1 MANSMK
7 LVSTGHVR
15 SLRSCEGRG
24 LSYQLR
30 LRGARLQRAES
41 PAPHRVAVSERELLI
56 GSSLMHILSV
66 WTTVIFTA
74 TVELSIHELCT
85 STYSLRIAYTFTREY
100 SSIQPTGSAS
110 GHFHAGL
117 STRYSGQ
124 VGGALCCS
132 RFLIDV
138 GLTGATS
145 SRLEQA

>member
-1 MANSMK
+1 MANSMQ

-15 SLRSCEGRG
+15 SLRSCKGRG

-41 PAPHRVAVSERELLI
+41 PAPHRVAVSELLI
-56 GSSLMHILSV
+56 GSSLMHILSI

-74 TVELSIHELCT
+74 TAELSIHELCT
-85 STYSLRIAYTFTREY
+85 STYLLHIAYTFTREY
-100 SSIQPTGSAS
+100 PSIQPTGSAC